1 MIMEKR
7 IYIIMILFL
16 GMLVN
21 AQSGRVGIKTTDPKE
36 TLDVNGNTY
45 TNSLYLRNPGEP
57 TMTGGSFLATS
68 ENSLQLYD
76 PKLESS
82 GLFNYLKLSLTG
94 ISGAGI
100 TDYDTKIDA
109 DKFLVVVHNY
119 SFKMNDGTTNVALDY
134 GDNGTN
140 DNRQG
145 SPDVT
150 AFKSKGT
157 WHIRARFTD
166 SKLIALTSANPGRTY
181 NNFTIDLYLMA
192 YKRLITKQNIG
203 DINSDLGGTN
213 GSASTINKPSGF

>member
-1 MIMEKR
+1 MERK
-7 IYIIMILFL
+7 IYITVILFL
-16 GMLVN
+16 GMLIN
-21 AQSGRVGIKTTDPKE
+21 AQTGRVGIKTTDPKE

-45 TNSLYLRNPGEP
+45 TNALYLRNPGEP

-76 PKLESS
+76 PTLESS

-94 ISGAGI
+94 IPGTGI

-109 DKFLVVVHNY
+109 DKFLLVVHNY
-119 SFKMNDGTTNVALDY
+119 SFKLNDGTTNVVLDY

-150 AFKSKGT
+150 SFKSNGT

-166 SKLIALTSANPGRTY
+166 SKLIALTSANPARNY
-181 NNFTIDLYLMA
+181 SNFTVDLYLMA
-192 YKRLITKQNIG
+192 YKRLITKQNIS
-203 DINSDLGGTN
+203 DITTDLGGTN
-213 GSASTINKPSGF
+213 GSARSVNKPSGF

>member
-1 MIMEKR
+1 MQRK
-7 IYIIMILFL
+7 IYITVILFL
-16 GMLVN
+16 GIVMN
-21 AQSGRVGIKTTDPKE
+21 AQSGKVGIKTANPKE
-36 TLDVNGNTY
+36 TLDVNGVTY

-68 ENSLQLYD
+68 ENALQLYD
-76 PKLESS
+76 PNLESS

-94 ISGAGI
+94 VSGAGV
-100 TDYDTKIDA
+100 TDYDTKVDA
-109 DKFLVVVHNY
+109 DKFLIVVHNY

-145 SPDVT
+145 SPDVV
-150 AFKSKGT
+150 AFKSNGT

-166 SKLIALTSANPGRTY
+166 SKLIALTSATPGRTY

-192 YKRLITKQNIG
+192 YKRLITKQNIS
-203 DINSDLGGTN
+203 DITTDLGGTN
-213 GSASTINKPSGF
+213 GSSKTVNRPSGF